1 MSDPIITKYRYPGV
15 QPFRADQSH
24 LFFGRDEEIDQI
36 IRYLRIE
43 KLLVLHSKSGMG
55 KTSLIHAGIIPL
67 LAREKERGRK
77 IILFRFNNYN
87 PDQPQNP
94 VEVFNQ
100 TLERP
105 ESTLDQVPV
114 SVISLWQ
121 SLKSLHLAEPEVQRY
136 VLVFDQFEELY
147 TYPEELVDEFQK
159 QLADL
164 YYGVI
169 PPDFRKNLKRELHIN
184 DGLREVYDF
193 QMENQIEQKLEVK
206 LLFAIRSDRLSLMDR
221 FKTCIPEILNSS
233 YELRALDIKQAQ
245 KAIKEPALKEGE
257 FLSKPFT
264 YTEEAVRTILDFLTE
279 GSTKRV
285 EAFELQI
292 ICQFVESK
300 VIDDRLSVVDRNRL
314 GADLNAILRNYYQ
327 DQIDHL
333 DNEAEKQAA
342 ITLIEDH
349 LILENSQ
356 RRVSL
361 DREMLRGLV
370 SDELLAKL
378 VNTHLI
384 RREANKYGGYNYE
397 ISHDTLIE
405 PILRAKRTRNLKDEI
420 EEAQRQKSENLET
433 RLTNIKRIGI
443 WGSIAALL
451 IFSGAFGYEYFQF
464 QRVNSKLKKVENSL
478 EVKRDSLIQITYEIT
493 AASGRVYEWDS
504 IRNIS
509 DQNLYDLME
518 DMKDSLYY
526 KNLELAE
533 LKVKVREQ
541 ESTINSYNSGN
552 DSWNSPSMLDS
563 LQEREEMLITTLKGW
578 DEDLQEK
585 KVEKEVRMESLEMSS
600 QTTKGKQEMEK
611 TTKDIK
617 ELESKRNRGFLDLK
631 RTQERID
638 SISRRVKNR
647 KRY

>member
-1 MSDPIITKYRYPGV
+1 MSETKISTYRYPGV
-15 QPFRADQSH
+15 QPFTANQSH
-24 LFFGRDEEIDQI
+24 LFFGRDEEISQI

-67 LAREKERGRK
+67 LSEEAARGRK
-77 IILFRFNNYN
+77 IILFRFSNYN

-94 VEVFNQ
+94 VEVFDK

-105 ESTLDQVPV
+105 DGILDQVPV

-121 SLKSLHLAEPEVQRY
+121 ALKSLHLTEPEVKRY

-184 DGLREVYDF
+184 EELRSQYD
-193 QMENQIEQKLEVK
+193 EKLELEIEQKLEVK

-221 FKTCIPEILNSS
+221 FKVCIPEILNSS
-233 YELRALDIKQAQ
+233 YELRPLDMKQAK
-245 KAIKEPALKEGE
+245 KAIEQPAAKEGD
-257 FLSKPFT
+257 FISNPFS
-264 YTEEAVRTILDFLTE
+264 YTPDAVSTILDFLTE
-279 GSTKRV
+279 GATKRV

-300 VIDDRLSVVDRNRL
+300 VIDEKLSEVDRKKL
-314 GADLNAILRNYYQ
+314 GDDLNSILRNYYQ

-333 DNEAEKQAA
+333 DNEAEKKAA

-384 RREANKYGGYNYE
+384 RREANKYGGFNYE

-405 PILRAKRTRNLKDEI
+405 PILRAKRTRKLKDEI
-420 EEAQRQKSENLET
+420 EQAQRKKSENLET
-433 RLTNIKRIGI
+433 RISNIKRMGI
-443 WGSIAALL
+443 WGGIAAVL

-464 QRVNSKLKKVENSL
+464 LEVNSKLKRVENSL
-478 EVKRDSLIQITYEIT
+478 ETKRDSLIQITYEIT
-493 AASGRVYEWDS
+493 AASGREYEWDS

-518 DMKDSLYY
+518 DMKDSLHY

-533 LKVKVREQ
+533 LKMKIREH
-541 ESTINSYNSGN
+541 EEAMDSYNSGST
-552 DSWNSPSMLDS
+552 SWGSPTMLDS
-563 LQEREEMLITTLKGW
+563 LREREEMLITTLKDW

-585 KVEKEVRMESLEMSS
+585 KVENENRMESLDKTSEAP
-600 QTTKGKQEMEK
+600 KKNQEIEK

-617 ELESKRNRGFLDLK
+617 ELESKRNRSIIDLR

-638 SISRRVKNR
+638 SISRRIKNR
-647 KRY
+647 RRY